1 MERKTLI
8 AIIVAV
14 VVVVAAVS
22 LYVVLQTGPGGS
34 QQPSHTYTVTGGSDW
49 FELPGG
55 MTTGVTATVTDNGA
69 PLFNTPVNVTVSPS
83 TEGSLA
89 QSNARTDTTGT
100 AHFAYTAYNRSANQT
115 IGFTFRASLG
125 GQERVGTT
133 EVLQLGIG
141 KNSTTSRAKGLV
153 LRSSDLLPIAN
164 ATLQVNLLNMTDL
177 AVNTP
182 SFYSN
187 SSDPQGWYIIK
198 DIPPRDSFIQVYKSG
213 YKSQHQNLSFTAG
226 RYTRVDF
233 TMDQLTGKVLTIWHT
248 YSGKEEDEFNK
259 LVDRYRVLHPE
270 LNIQVE
276 FQPYAG
282 APEKFIVAATAG
294 NAPDIMRFQN
304 DRLGEVA
311 SLGYLEPLDSRLTP
325 AIKARFTN
333 ATLAAMTIQNQIYA
347 LPATQDLL
355 AVVYNKDIFTQ
366 ASEALPSPEWTTN
379 DMIRIATNL
388 TTGTRYG
395 FVTPQT
401 IGFYW
406 FPWLTGYGGQIF
418 TVPDTVPITQD
429 SDLGLNTE
437 AAAKSV
443 LFMQSLDKVHQLMF
457 ANPGEDPMLTEFL
470 QGNAA
475 MITTGPWNIP
485 AIDRAQINYGIISY
499 PIVSDTG
506 LRAKPTLGV
515 KGFGIWKLSSVKD
528 DAFDFLNF
536 MTGYDQQKLFSL
548 GENGVPGTNDL
559 PTAAAAFSDPAFLT
573 NPVIGAYLEQ
583 AKNSSVFPSRPEMSN
598 VWGPVADGLTFIY
611 NNVNPADPANTA
623 SVSAAEAQLTTTQ
636 QQIYG

>member
-1 MERKTLI
+1 MEKRTLF
-8 AIIVAV
+8 AVIIAV

-22 LYVVLQTGPGGS
+22 LYIVFQVTSPG
-34 QQPSHTYTVTGGSDW
+34 QEATHTYVVQGDSDW
-49 FELPGG
+49 FDLPGG
-55 MTTGVTATVTDNGA
+55 TSTDVSAMVTDNGA
-69 PLFNTPVNVTVSPS
+69 PRYGIPVDVTAVPDSEGTLTPANATTDTYGNAHFTYTAFN
-83 TEGSLA
+83 
-89 QSNARTDTTGT
+89 RTD
-100 AHFAYTAYNRSANQT
+100 NQT
-115 IGFTFRASLG
+115 ITFTFKAVID
-125 GQERVGTT
+125 GQERAGST
-133 EVLQLGIG
+133 EIRQLGMG
-141 KNSTTSRAKGLV
+141 MQPTLAGVKGLV
-153 LRSSDLLPIAN
+153 LRNPDRLPILN
-164 ATLQVNLLNMTDL
+164 ATIQVNLRDMTGL

-187 SSDPQGWYIIK
+187 NSNAQGWYVMK
-198 DIPPRDSFIQVYKSG
+198 GIPPRASFIQIYKSG
-213 YKSQHQNLSFTAG
+213 FKSQHDYLNFTAG
-226 RYTRVDF
+226 RYTRIDF
-233 TMDQLTGKVLTIWHT
+233 VMDPLTGKVLTIWHT
-248 YSGKEEDEFNK
+248 YSGKEQDEFNK
-259 LVDRYRVLHPE
+259 LVDRYRALHPE

-311 SLGYLEPLDSRLTP
+311 SLGYLEPLDSRLDP
-325 AIKARFTN
+325 ATIQRFTP
-333 ATLAAMTIQNQIYA
+333 ATLATMTIQGHVYA

-355 AVVYNKDIFTQ
+355 AIVYNKAIFTS
-366 ASEALPSPEWTTN
+366 ANEKFPDNNWTTD

-388 TTGTRYG
+388 TTTTRYG

-418 TVPDTVPITQD
+418 TVPDTTPITQD
-429 SDLGLNTE
+429 SDLGLNTV

-443 LFMQSLDKVHQLMF
+443 LFMQSLDKVRHLMF
-457 ANPGEDPMLTEFL
+457 SNPGEDPMLTEFL

-485 AIDRAQINYGIISY
+485 AVERAEINYGIVPY

-506 LRAKPTLGV
+506 LRARPTLGV

-528 DAFDFLNF
+528 DAFDFLKF
-536 MTGYDQQKLFSL
+536 MTDPAQQKIFSL
-548 GENGVPGTNDL
+548 GSDGVPGTNDI
-559 PTAAAAFSDPAFLT
+559 PTDQEAFSDPAFLS
-573 NPVIGAYLEQ
+573 NPVIAAYLLQ
-583 AKNSSVFPSRPEMSN
+583 AGYSSEFPSRPEMSN

-611 NNVNPADPANTA
+611 NDKVNPADPSNSA
-623 SVSAAEAQLTTTQ
+623 SIAAAQAQLTIVE